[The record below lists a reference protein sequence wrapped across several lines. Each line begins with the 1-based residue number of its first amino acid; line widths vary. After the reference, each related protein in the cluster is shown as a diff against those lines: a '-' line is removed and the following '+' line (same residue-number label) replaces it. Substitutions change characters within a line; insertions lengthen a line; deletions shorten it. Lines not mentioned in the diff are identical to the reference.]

1 MKVGFVPLLLGVTP
15 VGCKQ
20 WKDWGNGQDVGEQVS
35 MQNFE
40 GNVPRTGCVFKA
52 TGLYFF
58 LVTKATRGVSEGEGG
73 WSGCDRECLLETS
86 ASWKVLVQGSR
97 LQASK

>member
-40 GNVPRTGCVFKA
+40 GNVPRTG
-52 TGLYFF
+52 
-58 LVTKATRGVSEGEGG
+58 
-73 WSGCDRECLLETS
+73 
-86 ASWKVLVQGSR
+86 
-97 LQASK
+97 